1 MGQKCDANIQI
12 LGHCSYSTI
21 NFYHFHSFSIQH
33 VDICWHMLTYV
44 DICWQCFGV
53 EKFDSYR
60 LKTRR
65 SGLRI
70 PCLGGSRDKNL
81 IVQLLSWQERR
92 AWNEVWPCLSWC
104 VRGYRNPYCMDWWP
118 SPNMGIPKFW
128 PWHIWRLWRLL
139 SAAVF
144 QACLPS
150 QSSCQWN
157 AAFGCSVQLQDSRPN
172 SSLCF
177 TGTRIR
183 SGLAVSSH
191 HDSHVPKSS
200 NRGDHRSIL

>member
-33 VDICWHMLTYV
+33 VDICWHMLTMFWRWEV
-44 DICWQCFGV
+44 WFIPTKNSPFWS
-53 EKFDSYR
+53 ENSMSR
-60 LKTRR
+60 
-65 SGLRI
+65 GLE
-70 PCLGGSRDKNL
+70 GQNL